1 MLTDLLRVGVL
12 CSKRAPGLDAL
23 LHHPA
28 RRVFFDID
36 CVITSEL
43 AFPECGVPVV
53 THPIRSFYDD
63 FGASIRDME
72 VRRHYDDSTAEV
84 LRHIGVDV
92 VVLLGYRYVVTERML
107 SAFPHRI
114 FNVHDSD
121 LPRYPGLHATRDAIM
136 AGENET
142 RSTVHLVT
150 ARLDSGP
157 VMARSEAFP
166 VARFAHEAALAGET
180 DIVRAYAFAH
190 REWMMRCTWGDLVVN
205 VLEQVAVAA
214 A

>member
-28 RRVFFDID
+28 RGVFFDLD
-36 CVITSEL
+36 CLVTSEL
-43 AFPECGVPVV
+43 TFPECGIPVV
-53 THPIRSFYDD
+53 THPIRLFYDD
-63 FGASIRDME
+63 FDASIRDME
-72 VRRHYDDSTAEV
+72 VRRHYDAATAEV
-84 LRHIGVDV
+84 FRHIGVDV
-92 VVLLGYRYVVTERML
+92 IVMLGYLYIATEPLL
-107 SAFPHRI
+107 STCSNRI
-114 FNVHDSD
+114 FNAHDSD
-121 LPRYPGLHATRDAIM
+121 LPGYPGLHATRDAIM

-150 ARLDSGP
+150 PALDAGP

-180 DIVRAYAFAH
+180 DIVRAYAYAH
-190 REWMMRCTWGDLVVN
+190 REWMMRRTWGDLVVN